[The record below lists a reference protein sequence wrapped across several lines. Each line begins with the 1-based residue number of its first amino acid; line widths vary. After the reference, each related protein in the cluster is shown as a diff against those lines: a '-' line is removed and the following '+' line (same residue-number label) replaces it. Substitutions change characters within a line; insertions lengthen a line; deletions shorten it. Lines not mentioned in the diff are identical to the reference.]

1 MNAYGTIVAAD
12 TVRIERLLP
21 GPVERIWSY
30 LTESDKR
37 RLWLSAGDM
46 QLSPGSA
53 VEFVF
58 RNSEL
63 TENDV
68 PPPPKYAGMAGP
80 ATLNVTV
87 VACDPNRR
95 LVLLWGAG
103 ADASEV
109 TFDLAPKGDKVLLT
123 VTHRRIP
130 DRGEMLSIS
139 AGWHTHLDILAARL
153 EGREP
158 AGFWATHTRLEA
170 EYQRIVPAA

>member
-21 GPVERIWSY
+21 GPVERIWSW

-37 RLWLSAGDM
+37 QLWLASGDM
-46 QLSPGSA
+46 QLAPGGA

-63 TENDV
+63 TKNDV

-80 ATLNVTV
+80 ATLQVTV
-87 VACDPNRR
+87 LACELNRR
-95 LVLLWGAG
+95 LALQWGAG
-103 ADASEV
+103 PAASEV
-109 TFDLAPKGDKVLLT
+109 TFDLVPKGDKVLLT

-130 DRGEMLSIS
+130 DREEMLSIS
-139 AGWHTHLDILAARL
+139 SGWHTHLDILADRL
-153 EGREP
+153 AGREP

-170 EYQRIVPAA
+170 EYQRVVPNA